1 MTEAE
6 VATAAST
13 QDEERG
19 VDVEEEE
26 PEPVKGAPRP
36 IKPVRT
42 RQSFSFQQLSVLEHV
57 FEHEQLP
64 RQVRPSF
71 FPSCARPLAHAGH
84 P

>member
-1 MTEAE
+1 MTDAAG
-6 VATAAST
+6 ATASSI
-13 QDEERG
+13 QDEECG
-19 VDVEEEE
+19 ADVVEEEA
-26 PEPVKGAPRP
+26 EPVKGVPRG

-71 FPSCARPLAHAGH
+71 FPSCARPLAHAGQ